1 MPSLIKSR
9 IITANKRKKINMKTA
24 YITVSLQLKDGAD
37 IEEVIQEL
45 EWDISHPDLLDAE
58 IIASEIFDEE
68 D

>member
-1 MPSLIKSR
+1 
-9 IITANKRKKINMKTA
+9 MKTA